1 MAANTIPVYTVV
13 PAIQWC
19 TAVTAANTAMD
30 GTGTVTTVFTSSGA
44 NSAGSYLRRMI
55 IRAAGTN
62 VATVI
67 RLFVNNGSTNTTAA
81 NNVLLNELSLPAT
94 TATNSA
100 ALPTFEIPL
109 EFALPN
115 SYKINIT
122 LGTAVAAGYVAAILA
137 GDY

>member
-1 MAANTIPVYTVV
+1 LAANTAPVYSAV

-30 GTGTVTTVFTSSGA
+30 GTGTVTTVFTSSGTNA
-44 NSAGSYLRRMI
+44 AGSYLRRMFV
-55 IRAAGTN
+55 RAAGTN

-67 RLFVNNGSTNTTAA
+67 RLFINNGSTNTTAA
-81 NNVLLNELSLPAT
+81 NNVLYTELSLPAT
-94 TATNSA
+94 TASNVVSQ
-100 ALPTFEIPL
+100 PTFEIPL

-115 SYKINIT
+115 SYKVNIT
-122 LGTAVAAGYVAAILA
+122 LGTAVAAGYVAGIIA